1 MLSIFIVIT
10 GIGIGFGFKSSENSD
25 QMDTTT
31 QRTTTTQK
39 PASSGQHSILSTYLL
54 VIELQLLVK

>member
-25 QMDTTT
+25 HMD
-31 QRTTTTQK
+31 TTTQK
-39 PASSGQHSILSTYLL
+39 PAPSGQALL
-54 VIELQLLVK
+54 